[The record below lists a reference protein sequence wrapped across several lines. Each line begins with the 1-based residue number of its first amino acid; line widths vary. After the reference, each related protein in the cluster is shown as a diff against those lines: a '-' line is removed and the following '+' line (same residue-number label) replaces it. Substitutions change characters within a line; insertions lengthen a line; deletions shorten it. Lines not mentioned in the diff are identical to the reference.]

1 MKLIVLDIMKYKCFL
16 LLITA
21 LFHYT
26 TGIAQ
31 VKVER
36 EHRIKKKQFPNTAH
50 EFIREK
56 LKDAKKIRFY
66 KETDT
71 TKITYTAK
79 FKKDKLYYSVEFD
92 ESGNPEDIEILIKE
106 VDVPRDSWSQIT
118 KFLKEKFDRYK
129 IRKIQQQYPVTS
141 NEAAE
146 TTLNNAFQ
154 NLLIPS
160 LNYEIMVR
168 GKIHDTHADF
178 EILFGAEGDFIKMRE
193 SLPANYDHVLY

>member
-1 MKLIVLDIMKYKCFL
+1 MKKYKCLL
-16 LLITA
+16 LLIMA
-21 LFHYT
+21 LFQYS
-26 TGIAQ
+26 TGLSQ

-36 EHRIKKKQFPNTAH
+36 EHRIKKNQFPEAAH
-50 EFIREK
+50 DFIKEK

-71 TKITYTAK
+71 TKISYEAK
-79 FKKDKLYYSVEFD
+79 FKKDKLHYSVEFD
-92 ESGNPEDIEILIKE
+92 ESGKLEDIEILITE
-106 VDVPRDSWSQIT
+106 VDVPEDSWSNIA
-118 KFLKEKFDRYK
+118 KFLEEKFDKHK
-129 IRKIQQQYPVTS
+129 IRKIQQQYPITS
-141 NEAAE
+141 DEKAE
-146 TTLNNAFQ
+146 TTLKNAFQ

-168 GKIHDTHADF
+168 GKIQDNHADF

>member
-1 MKLIVLDIMKYKCFL
+1 MMKYKCFL
-16 LLITA
+16 LLIMA
-21 LFHYT
+21 LFQYT

-36 EHRIKKKQFPNTAH
+36 EHRIKKNQFPDAAH

-71 TKITYTAK
+71 TKISYEAK
-79 FKKDKLYYSVEFD
+79 FKKDKLHYSIEFD
-92 ESGNPEDIEILIKE
+92 DSGKLEDIEILIKE
-106 VDVPRDSWSQIT
+106 VDVPEDSWSNIT
-118 KFLKEKFDRYK
+118 KFLEEKFDKHK
-129 IRKIQQQYPVTS
+129 IRKIQQQYPITS
-141 NEAAE
+141 AETAE

-160 LNYEIMVR
+160 LNYELMVR
-168 GKIHDTHADF
+168 GKTKGNHADF
-178 EILFGAEGDFIKMRE
+178 EILFGAEGGFIKMRE

>member
-1 MKLIVLDIMKYKCFL
+1 MMKYKCFL
-16 LLITA
+16 LLIMA
-21 LFHYT
+21 LFQYT

-36 EHRIKKKQFPNTAH
+36 EHRIKKNQFPDAAH

-71 TKITYTAK
+71 TKISYEAK
-79 FKKDKLYYSVEFD
+79 FKKDKLHYSIEFD
-92 ESGNPEDIEILIKE
+92 DSGKLEDVEILIKE
-106 VDVPRDSWSQIT
+106 VDVPEDAWFNII
-118 KFLKEKFDRYK
+118 KFLKEKFEKYK
-129 IRKIQQQYPVTS
+129 IRRIQQQYPITS
-141 NEAAE
+141 NETLE

-168 GKIHDTHADF
+168 GKIRDNHADF
-178 EILFGAEGDFIKMRE
+178 EILFGAEGDFVKMRE

>member
-1 MKLIVLDIMKYKCFL
+1 MKKYKCFL
-16 LLITA
+16 LLIMA
-21 LFHYT
+21 LFQYS
-26 TGIAQ
+26 TGLSQ

-36 EHRIKKKQFPNTAH
+36 EHRIKKNQFPEAAH
-50 EFIREK
+50 DFIKEK

-71 TKITYTAK
+71 TKISYEAK
-79 FKKDKLYYSVEFD
+79 FKKDKLHYSVEFD
-92 ESGNPEDIEILIKE
+92 ESGKLEDIEILITE
-106 VDVPRDSWSQIT
+106 VDVPEDSWSNIA
-118 KFLKEKFDRYK
+118 KFLEEKFDKHK
-129 IRKIQQQYPVTS
+129 IRKIQQQYPITS
-141 NEAAE
+141 DEKAE
-146 TTLNNAFQ
+146 TTLKNAFQ

-168 GKIHDTHADF
+168 GKIQDNHADF